1 MTVPP
6 SALRT
11 LNDCVQTFSSSAKS
25 MDRQHSLA
33 LHDSDP
39 PSMLAPKQDDRI
51 IETSI
56 PARLDSLRWSGFHT
70 RVVVALGITWILDGL
85 EVTLAG
91 ALSGAVKESPTLQF
105 SNFDVGFANS
115 AYLAGAVLGALGFG
129 WLTDRIGRKKLFFI
143 TLALYLTAT
152 AATAL
157 SWNLPSY
164 ALFRF
169 LTGAGIGGEYTAIN
183 STIQELVPARY
194 RGWTDLV
201 INGSFWVGAAIG
213 ATSAIVLLDPA
224 IVGPDL
230 GWRLAYLS
238 GACLGLIVFVMR
250 MWIPESP
257 RWLMIHGRPDQ
268 AHAIVDDIERSVLG
282 RVQDPRQHAWPKIR
296 LRMRDHTPLG
306 EVAHTLFSAYR
317 RRALVGLTLMTAQA
331 FFYNAIF
338 FTFALVLTDF
348 YGITASQV
356 GWYILPFAAGNF
368 LGPLLLGRLFDTLG
382 RRAMIAFTYGIS
394 GALLAVS
401 GYLFSIGV
409 LSAQSQT
416 IAWMVIFFF
425 ASPAASSAYL
435 TVSETFPLEVR
446 ALAIAMF
453 YSIGTGIGG
462 VAGPALFGA
471 LIDTGSRNSV
481 FAGYLLGSG
490 LMIAAAV
497 VAWRFAVSA
506 ERQSLETIARP
517 LAFVE

>member
-1 MTVPP
+1 M
-6 SALRT
+6 AA
-11 LNDCVQTFSSSAKS
+11 LNDATIVSTDVATAPARGQQ
-25 MDRQHSLA
+25 DRV
-33 LHDSDP
+33 
-39 PSMLAPKQDDRI
+39 

-56 PARLDSLRWSGFHT
+56 PSRLDSLRWSGFHT
-70 RVVVALGITWILDGL
+70 RVVLALGITWILDGL

-91 ALSGAVKESPTLQF
+91 ALSGALKESPRLHFT
-105 SNFDVGFANS
+105 NFDVGFSNS

-143 TLALYLTAT
+143 TLAVYLTAT

-157 SWNLPSY
+157 SWNVASY

-194 RGWTDLV
+194 RGWTDLL
-201 INGSFWVGAAIG
+201 INGSFWIGAAMG
-213 ATSAIVLLDPA
+213 AVSAIVLLDPHL
-224 IVGPDL
+224 IGPDL
-230 GWRLAYLS
+230 GWRLAYLT
-238 GACLGLIVFVMR
+238 GACLGLVVLVMR

-257 RWLMIHGRPDQ
+257 RWLMIHGQPDQ
-268 AHAIVDDIERSVLG
+268 AHAIVDEIERSVIG
-282 RVQDPRQHAWPKIR
+282 EVQDPRQHAWPKIK
-296 LRMRDHTPLG
+296 LQMRHHTPLR
-306 EVAHTLFSAYR
+306 EVAHTLFSLYR
-317 RRALVGLTLMTAQA
+317 QRALVGLALMTAQA

-348 YGITASQV
+348 FGIASNQV

-382 RRAMIAFTYGIS
+382 RRAMITFTYGIS
-394 GALLAVS
+394 GVLLAAS
-401 GYLFSIGV
+401 GYLFSIGA
-409 LSAQSQT
+409 LTAQTQT

-446 ALAIAMF
+446 ALAIALF
-453 YSIGTGIGG
+453 YAVGTGIGG

-471 LIDTGSRNSV
+471 LIDTGSRDSV

-490 LMIAAAV
+490 LMIGAAV
-497 VAWRFAVSA
+497 IAWRYCIAA
-506 ERQSLETIARP
+506 ERQPLESVARP